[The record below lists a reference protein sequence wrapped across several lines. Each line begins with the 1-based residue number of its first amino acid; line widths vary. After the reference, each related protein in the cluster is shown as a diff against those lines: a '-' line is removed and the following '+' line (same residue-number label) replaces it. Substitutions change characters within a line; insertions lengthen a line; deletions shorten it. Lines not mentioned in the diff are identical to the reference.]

1 MSTQFSKVYAYY
13 VWKKEREIWLQKCKM
28 GRKNN
33 AMHVNPK
40 HKWCMK
46 KKIGQKSKNW
56 KFSSF
61 DRPSIN
67 RMPIELGQKS
77 CLQNMK
83 FSTDRKTNSID
94 PKFKN
99 NRFNCSSTNWIVI
112 EPGRE
117 LAFKNLQF
125 LTNWKSHSINWDSG
139 KLNFLKNWKF
149 FYKINS
155 KQEFSCM

>member
-1 MSTQFSKVYAYY
+1 MCE
-13 VWKKEREIWLQKCKM
+13 KKRERYDY
-28 GRKNN
+28 KN
-33 AMHVNPK
+33 ARWVEKTMQ
-40 HKWCMK
+40 CMWILNTNDAWK

-61 DRPSIN
+61 DRLSIN

-99 NRFNCSSTNWIVI
+99 NRFDWSSTNWIVI
-112 EPGRE
+112 EPSRE

-125 LTNWKSHSINWDSG
+125 STDWKSHSINWNSG

>member
-1 MSTQFSKVYAYY
+1 MLCV
-13 VWKKEREIWLQKCKM
+13 KKKRERYDY
-28 GRKNN
+28 KN
-33 AMHVNPK
+33 ARWVEKTMQ
-40 HKWCMK
+40 CMWILNTNDAWR

-61 DRPSIN
+61 DRLSIN

-99 NRFNCSSTNWIVI
+99 NRFDWSSTNWIVI
-112 EPGRE
+112 EPSRE

-125 LTNWKSHSINWDSG
+125 STDWKSHSINWNSG

>member
-1 MSTQFSKVYAYY
+1 MCE
-13 VWKKEREIWLQKCKM
+13 KKRERYDY
-28 GRKNN
+28 KN
-33 AMHVNPK
+33 ARWVEKTMQ
-40 HKWCMK
+40 CMWILNTNDAWK

-61 DRPSIN
+61 DRLSIN

-94 PKFKN
+94 PKYKN
-99 NRFNCSSTNWIVI
+99 NRFDWSSTNWIVI
-112 EPGRE
+112 EPSRE

-125 LTNWKSHSINWDSG
+125 LTNWKSHSINWNSG